1 MVSAIATVI
10 PPDVFKL
17 CLVVFL
23 SFLIGLEREEQKSE
37 PGRYV
42 FGGVRTYPLI
52 GLLGYGLAFLANQDR
67 LPVAVG
73 LFVVGGFMM
82 LSYWNKIR
90 RSNQEAGLTTEMTAL
105 GTYLVGPLVYSEHY
119 WVACTF
125 VITSL
130 ILLELKTVLEGLV
143 HRFSPDDILTLGKF
157 LFLTI
162 VVLPILP
169 NQSFSPFEIN
179 PFKTWLVVVAVST
192 VSYASF
198 LLQRVSQGRGGL
210 AILALLGG
218 AYSSTVTTVAL
229 AKKSAQDPQP
239 QRYPGAILMASG
251 VMYLRFALL
260 LYLFNQPLAR
270 SLLVPLLVLA
280 AIGIGAGWFWIIRQD
295 STAATATSATSQ
307 ETNQN
312 PLELKSALLF
322 AVLFVVIA
330 VVTHYTSTYLG
341 DRGLYGLAAIL
352 GVTDVDPFIL
362 GLTQSAGKTTA
373 LSVASAAILIA
384 AASNNIAKSIYAF
397 SFADRSVKRKSCL
410 LLVGLAILGLLPLIT
425 LL

>member
-90 RSNQEAGLTTEMTAL
+90 RSTQEAGLTTEMTAL
-105 GTYLVGPLVYSEHY
+105 GTYLVGPLVYYEHY

-130 ILLELKTVLEGLV
+130 ILLELKSVLEGLV

-198 LLQRVSQGRGGL
+198 LLQRVTQGRGGL

-229 AKKSAQDPQP
+229 AKKSAQDPYP

-251 VMYLRFALL
+251 VMYLRFAFL
-260 LYLFNQPLAR
+260 LYLFNPPLAR
-270 SLLVPLLVLA
+270 SLLIPLLVLA
-280 AIGIGAGWFWIIRQD
+280 AIGVSVGWFWLTRQD
-295 STAATATSATSQ
+295 STTVTTHSTASHEVT
-307 ETNQN
+307 QN
-312 PLELKSALLF
+312 PLELKSAFLF
-322 AVLFVVIA
+322 ALLFVVIA

-362 GLTQSAGKTTA
+362 GLTQSAGKMTA
-373 LSVASAAILIA
+373 LPVASAAILIA
-384 AASNNIAKSIYAF
+384 AASNNMAKSIYAF
-397 SFADRSVKRKSCL
+397 SFSDRSVRRQSCL
-410 LLVGLAILGLLPLIT
+410 LLVGLAIVGLLPLIT
-425 LL
+425 WL